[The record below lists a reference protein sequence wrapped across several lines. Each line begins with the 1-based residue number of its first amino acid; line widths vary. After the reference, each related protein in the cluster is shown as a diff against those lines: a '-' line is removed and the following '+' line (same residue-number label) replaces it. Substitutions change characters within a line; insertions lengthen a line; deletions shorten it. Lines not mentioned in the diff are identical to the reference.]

1 MELQDKISLTEK
13 VNISHNRLDEK
24 IMNKSE
30 KNIIKNDINTNI
42 NKNILLSKKS
52 TSPQGRI
59 RAYKNK
65 YSSPEI
71 NRIKQANNKMILDI
85 KHFKNKENN
94 KEEIMVE
101 QPNYLQNSINV
112 LNSQN
117 ISTKIL
123 LKDKIFDDDKNM
135 NKIEENNMNYL
146 NNMNNQQNFE
156 NLKKDL
162 LINKD
167 KVLQK
172 SKSSNEF
179 YIRNKELFDGF
190 DKYQKISKKANFEFI
205 NFQFPREE
213 IIKNNSIEIIPG
225 KFEVLNHN
233 NKDLFMNNL
242 DKQIINQENIIINNG
257 FVNMNNNYYVNNNNI
272 NNNDNKKMS
281 SQEFMRQNLN
291 GVESN
296 NDINYKNNI
305 MYNNDNNFFNSKLID
320 LNYMNKNSNHLININ
335 YNNDSN
341 KEYNEN
347 KFIQKEFD
355 INYNQDFNPLY
366 KSENYFRDNYINES
380 KQSNFNLEENNF
392 ESNYISH
399 SPPHSLR
406 INYPKMP
413 EFDNKRIKM
422 NIPYLNN
429 NKRINNNY
437 SRNDNILK
445 PMQNPSYFH
454 PNFHPNIP
462 FQYISI
468 LKIQYPIQMMVKK
481 SPKIQLVRNK
491 IIKYFPPKVQIEI
504 RPCLIFIPLF
514 KKIRKNKNKKIPND
528 KNKIHHKVKHKRPVF
543 KIPPFKKASLSQ
555 GKSLNFIHKYYDENF
570 ILEEEDG
577 DEEEIN
583 NNKDI
588 SHTERKTDEV
598 NNINSFENNNN
609 ANKISNNNNTEN
621 NEINKEQ
628 ITKKIILN
636 INNKENNNIE
646 EKKKNVILNTVNK
659 EENKS
664 VNQSISNKINKTE
677 ANKIYLKEKQI
688 NRIKIPI
695 RNDNLQRKNKTDRIL
710 LINIKKKK
718 RSPIKEM
725 MNTKKN
731 IQNIFSLNEV
741 KQKFNSLNNSLRVNS
756 TSVSSIEKSRETT
769 LNINYKSKIVNKK
782 ENIKSKNIKII
793 NFYPKQK
800 ILQKSNSFRNKK
812 AVDKMFINKYN
823 SNLNNSYKN
832 LTIKKLGEKNNSY
845 KNIYKNRVVKIDLSK
860 L

>member
-30 KNIIKNDINTNI
+30 KNIIKNDINTII

-135 NKIEENNMNYL
+135 NKIEENNMKYL

-179 YIRNKELFDGF
+179 YIRNKELFDGL

-205 NFQFPREE
+205 NLQFPREE

-225 KFEVLNHN
+225 KFEVLNQN

-305 MYNNDNNFFNSKLID
+305 LYNLFKIIYFI
-320 LNYMNKNSNHLININ
+320 YI
-335 YNNDSN
+335 
-341 KEYNEN
+341 N
-347 KFIQKEFD
+347 KF
-355 INYNQDFNPLY
+355 
-366 KSENYFRDNYINES
+366 
-380 KQSNFNLEENNF
+380 
-392 ESNYISH
+392 
-399 SPPHSLR
+399 
-406 INYPKMP
+406 
-413 EFDNKRIKM
+413 
-422 NIPYLNN
+422 
-429 NKRINNNY
+429 
-437 SRNDNILK
+437 
-445 PMQNPSYFH
+445 
-454 PNFHPNIP
+454 
-462 FQYISI
+462 
-468 LKIQYPIQMMVKK
+468 
-481 SPKIQLVRNK
+481 
-491 IIKYFPPKVQIEI
+491 
-504 RPCLIFIPLF
+504 LI
-514 KKIRKNKNKKIPND
+514 
-528 KNKIHHKVKHKRPVF
+528 
-543 KIPPFKKASLSQ
+543 
-555 GKSLNFIHKYYDENF
+555 Y
-570 ILEEEDG
+570 
-577 DEEEIN
+577 
-583 NNKDI
+583 
-588 SHTERKTDEV
+588 
-598 NNINSFENNNN
+598 
-609 ANKISNNNNTEN
+609 
-621 NEINKEQ
+621 
-628 ITKKIILN
+628 
-636 INNKENNNIE
+636 
-646 EKKKNVILNTVNK
+646 
-659 EENKS
+659 
-664 VNQSISNKINKTE
+664 
-677 ANKIYLKEKQI
+677 
-688 NRIKIPI
+688 
-695 RNDNLQRKNKTDRIL
+695 
-710 LINIKKKK
+710 
-718 RSPIKEM
+718 
-725 MNTKKN
+725 
-731 IQNIFSLNEV
+731 
-741 KQKFNSLNNSLRVNS
+741 
-756 TSVSSIEKSRETT
+756 
-769 LNINYKSKIVNKK
+769 
-782 ENIKSKNIKII
+782 
-793 NFYPKQK
+793 
-800 ILQKSNSFRNKK
+800 
-812 AVDKMFINKYN
+812 
-823 SNLNNSYKN
+823 
-832 LTIKKLGEKNNSY
+832 
-845 KNIYKNRVVKIDLSK
+845 
-860 L
+860 